1 MNLDIA
7 MPLTLFAVTM
17 TAMFLNKKVDRKLKS
32 TLEERE
38 FRVRD
43 AVLLVAAMS
52 VMISLI
58 VFVPQTAVMIMF
70 LFAYSMLLFIFTYLF
85 SDFKKNG
92 AKIFCVTFLVFSFLA
107 ATISLVSFGVSG
119 PVAYGALGFYCLF
132 AFAFLALVY
141 EESRVDTGERW
152 YLAVLP
158 PASFICLYLFFSRTP
173 LWFPYL
179 LDLFAVVFAV
189 LIILYLGSLFTWKTS
204 LIFVG
209 LLTVMDI
216 ILVLYTGTMVSAA
229 RHVFTLRLPILISVP
244 TVPMILTE
252 WGWLYMS
259 LGLGD
264 FFFAGLIGIQTMKKF
279 GRDFA
284 VLSVVA
290 MAISFFIFEILM
302 LNYGLR
308 AFPGTLMIISG
319 WVLLV
324 LWKMLRGLT
333 RSMNEEKGETM
344 SQGF

>member
-1 MNLDIA
+1 MNFDIA

-17 TAMFLNKKVDRKLKS
+17 VAMFLNKKVEGKLKS
-32 TLEERE
+32 TLEEKE

-52 VMISLI
+52 VMISLM
-58 VFVPQTAVMIMF
+58 VFIPQTAVMIMF
-70 LFAYSMLLFIFTYLF
+70 LFSYSMLLFIFTYLF

-92 AKIFCVTFLVFSFLA
+92 AKIFCLAFLVVSFLV
-107 ATISLVSFGVSG
+107 ATISLINFGLNG
-119 PVAYGALGFYCLF
+119 TVAYGALGFYCLF
-132 AFAFLALVY
+132 GFAFLALVY
-141 EESRVDTGERW
+141 EENRIDTGERW

-158 PASFICLYLFFSRTP
+158 PATFICLYLFFSRTP
-173 LWFPYL
+173 IWFPYL

-204 LIFVG
+204 LIFAG

-216 ILVLYTGTMVSAA
+216 ILVLFTGTMVSAA
-229 RHVFTLRLPILISVP
+229 RHVFVLRLPILISVP
-244 TVPMILTE
+244 TVPIILTE

-279 GRDFA
+279 GKGFA
-284 VLSVVA
+284 ILSVVA
-290 MAISFFIFEILM
+290 MATSFFVFEMLM
-302 LNYGLR
+302 LNYRLT

-319 WVLLV
+319 WVPLV
-324 LWKMLRGLT
+324 LWKMR
-333 RSMNEEKGETM
+333 NIKK
-344 SQGF
+344 FN

>member
-1 MNLDIA
+1 MNFDIA

-17 TAMFLNKKVDRKLKS
+17 VAMFLNKRVERKLKS
-32 TLEERE
+32 TLEEKE

-52 VMISLI
+52 VMISLM
-58 VFVPQTAVMIMF
+58 VFIPQTAVMIMF
-70 LFAYSMLLFIFTYLF
+70 LFSYSMLLFIFTYLF
-85 SDFKKNG
+85 SDFKKNR
-92 AKIFCVTFLVFSFLA
+92 AKIFCLAFLVVSFLA
-107 ATISLVSFGVSG
+107 ATISLLSFGVNG
-119 PVAYGALGFYCLF
+119 TVAYGALGFFGLF
-132 AFAFLALVY
+132 GFAFLALIY
-141 EESRVDTGERW
+141 EENRVDTGERW

-173 LWFPYL
+173 IWFPYL

-216 ILVLYTGTMVSAA
+216 ILVLFTGTMVSAA
-229 RHVFTLRLPILISVP
+229 RHVFVLRLPILISVP
-244 TVPMILTE
+244 TVPIILTE

-279 GRDFA
+279 GKDFA
-284 VLSVVA
+284 VLSVVS
-290 MAISFFIFEILM
+290 MTISFFVFEILM

-308 AFPGTLMIISG
+308 AFPGTLMIICG
-319 WVLLV
+319 WLPLV
-324 LWKMLRGLT
+324 LWKMRNIKKL
-333 RSMNEEKGETM
+333 N
-344 SQGF
+344 